1 MSVSS
6 SLPNRYQTS
15 SKLSDCSIIHHQSD
29 SWNFNNINNMWQVF
43 QELNF
48 KFLESSVP
56 WEKTSILL
64 VKWDLMFK
72 QILVTKPK
80 KSSSTQ
86 SELQKAI

>member
-1 MSVSS
+1 
-6 SLPNRYQTS
+6 
-15 SKLSDCSIIHHQSD
+15 
-29 SWNFNNINNMWQVF
+29 MWQLL

-56 WEKTSILL
+56 WEKTSNFL
-64 VKWDLMFK
+64 VQWDFMFK

-86 SELQKAI
+86 SELQNAI